1 MKIKGVFGWEKRLRI
16 ENTLLLLLD
25 NTNTVANIDVV
36 VDINDK
42 NVNALSCCYDFEKDN
57 DTHIWKRNFEN
68 LRYRLVN
75 LEKR

>member
-1 MKIKGVFGWEKRLRI
+1 MKITGVFGWEKRLRI
-16 ENTLLLLLD
+16 ETLCLLLLD

-36 VDINDK
+36 VDKND
-42 NVNALSCCYDFEKDN
+42 NALSCCYDFEKDN
-57 DTHIWKRNFEN
+57 GTHIWKRNFEN